1 MKMNWKSFGFGFLAG
16 VVVLSAIGYLRFRPQ
31 DVTAKWPDDD
41 NKKAM
46 KMIAPWVTEAKAG
59 KLGGFTVFVPGNSS
73 KTEAIMYPSKHRFPQ
88 INISNNTDICE
99 GPSFSIVDA
108 KNRAISLSY
117 NESTGEFES
126 YNYSNNIVSGVS
138 FIDSN
143 LDGQYDAKVG
153 PGKSVAL
160 YYNSKWFPMTHKDKK
175 KYLEIDGIQKEIEMK
190 DFRWKF
196 VGQ

>member
-1 MKMNWKSFGFGFLAG
+1 MNWNSFGLGFLSG
-16 VVVLSAIGYLRFRPQ
+16 VVVLSAIGYLRFRAQ
-31 DVTAKWPDDD
+31 DITAKWPDDD

-46 KMIAPWVTEAKAG
+46 KMMAPWVKEAKAG
-59 KLGGFTVFVPGNSS
+59 KLGAFTVFVPGNSS

-88 INISNNTDICE
+88 INISNNNDFCD

-108 KNRAISLSY
+108 KNRVISVSY
-117 NESTGEFES
+117 NESTGEFDS
-126 YNYSNNIVSGVS
+126 YNYSNNIASGTS
-138 FIDSN
+138 FIDRN

-160 YYNSKWFPMTHKDKK
+160 YFNSKWFPMTIKDKK
-175 KYLEIDGIQKEIEMK
+175 KYLEIDGKQKEIEMK

-196 VGQ
+196 ADSEK